1 MMKTLYTVRSNPIKG
16 CETEFNNWYSNV
28 HLPEVMKIDGF
39 LSANRFKLADVQVV
53 KVQAYG
59 YMAIYE
65 IDSNDVPGTLRNLRQ
80 ATWLNMGDSIDL
92 SSLDISIF
100 ESIE

>member
-1 MMKTLYTVRSNPIKG
+1 MRTLYIVRSNPLEG
-16 CETEFNNWYSNV
+16 READFNQWYSDI
-28 HLPEVMKIDGF
+28 HLPEVMKIEGF

-53 KVQAYG
+53 TAQAHG
-59 YMAIYE
+59 YMVIYE

-92 SSLDISIF
+92 ASLDISIF

>member
-1 MMKTLYTVRSNPIKG
+1 MKTLYTVRSNPIAG
-16 CETEFNNWYSNV
+16 RETDFNNWYSNT

-39 LSANRFKLADVQVV
+39 LSAKRFKLAGVQVV
-53 KVQAYG
+53 KAQAHG

-65 IDSNDVPGTLRNLRQ
+65 IDSGDVQGTLQNLRD

-92 SSLDISIF
+92 ASLDISIF
-100 ESIE
+100 QSIE

>member
-1 MMKTLYTVRSNPIKG
+1 MKTLYTVRSNPIEG
-16 CETEFNNWYSNV
+16 REAAFNDWYSNT

-39 LSANRFKLADVQVV
+39 LSAKRYQLSDVQMV
-53 KVQAYG
+53 KKQAYG

-65 IDSNDVPGTLRNLRQ
+65 IDSDDVAGTLVNLNE

-92 SSLDISIF
+92 TTLDISIF
-100 ESIE
+100 QSID

>member
-1 MMKTLYTVRSNPIKG
+1 MLEGCTV
-16 CETEFNNWYSNV
+16 Y
-28 HLPEVMKIDGF
+28 DGKDVV
-39 LSANRFKLADVQVV
+39 RVLADVQVV
-53 KVQAYG
+53 KAQAYG

-65 IDSNDVPGTLRNLRQ
+65 IDSNDVPGTLRNLQQ